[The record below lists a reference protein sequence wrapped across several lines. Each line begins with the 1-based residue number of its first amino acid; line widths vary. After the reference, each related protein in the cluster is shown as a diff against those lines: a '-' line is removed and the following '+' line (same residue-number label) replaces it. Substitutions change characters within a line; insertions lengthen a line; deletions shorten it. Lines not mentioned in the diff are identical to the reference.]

1 MTRLQL
7 LLYYC
12 ANTAGNG
19 GRLAVRPRP
28 IGSAGQHN
36 LHANA
41 NAANNA
47 SPAGLR
53 RARDDPPSNS
63 KQQQLAAMRR
73 EAKDAK
79 SSGRRSAG
87 SNGRCVTAVV
97 CLKLSCD
104 SNCCKSGVVY

>member
-1 MTRLQL
+1 MLLPENNALTHSNAVSMLQSL
-7 LLYYC
+7 
-12 ANTAGNG
+12 AGNG

-41 NAANNA
+41 ANNA

-53 RARDDPPSNS
+53 RGREDPPSNS
-63 KQQQLAAMRR
+63 KQQQLAAMRK

-79 SSGRRSAG
+79 PSCRRSAG
-87 SNGRCVTAVV
+87 SNGR
-97 CLKLSCD
+97 
-104 SNCCKSGVVY
+104 